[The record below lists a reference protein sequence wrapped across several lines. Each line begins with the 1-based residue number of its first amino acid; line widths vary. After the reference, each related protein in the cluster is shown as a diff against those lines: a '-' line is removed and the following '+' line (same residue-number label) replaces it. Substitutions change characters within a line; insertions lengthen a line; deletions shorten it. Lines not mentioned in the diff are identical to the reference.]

1 MRWCDWLV
9 SFFHDDNQF
18 RRPFNIK
25 CAQKLLKSET
35 TENIVHSPAQT
46 EQNHL
51 TRRVIGS
58 AVESQIQYSTIYAR
72 HNVAPSLLK
81 KIN

>member
-1 MRWCDWLV
+1 
-9 SFFHDDNQF
+9 
-18 RRPFNIK
+18 
-25 CAQKLLKSET
+25 LLKSET